1 MSLNKVLIMGN
12 LGQDPEIK
20 FLPSGNAVANLS
32 VATSEKWKDK
42 QTGEQK
48 EKTEWHR
55 VSFFG
60 PRAETLGK
68 YFRKGDSIFIEGKIE
83 TRKWQ
88 DKDGNDRY
96 TTEINGRDW
105 QFAGKTSGDGNSEP
119 ASGGSNS
126 RPEPASDGQQQD
138 VFDDDIPF

>member
-1 MSLNKVLIMGN
+1 MSLNKALIMGN
-12 LGQDPEIK
+12 LGQDPELK

-60 PRAETLGK
+60 PRAETLAK
-68 YFRKGDSIFIEGKIE
+68 FFRKGDSIFIEGKIE

-88 DKDGNDRY
+88 DKEGNDRY

-105 QFAGKTSGDGNSEP
+105 QFAGKTSGDGKDSPSTNTQEQSAP
-119 ASGGSNS
+119 AAAG
-126 RPEPASDGQQQD
+126 GQQQ